1 MIPRLRK
8 QNPIKYI
15 DRSALDKDLQVLK
28 KSVGNNIPLSEYR
41 DWELPF
47 VIELFKHSSI
57 EVYL

>member
-28 KSVGNNIPLSEYR
+28 KSVGNNIPLSESR
-41 DWELPF
+41 DWELPI